1 MTGGV
6 LSPQKKAGWAVL
18 ECPWILVKVTN
29 QLGRSG
35 WPINAIPESG
45 VRVTLGWQAQ
55 MQTHL
60 HLDIGLKPVR
70 NKRAL
75 MEQDLSSRRQVE
87 LRYPGGY
94 GAVLGWAEGED
105 YPGPVLV
112 WTAHHRGVFA
122 SSTDSLSTA
131 PRA

>member
-1 MTGGV
+1 MP
-6 LSPQKKAGWAVL
+6 SQKVGFERA
-18 ECPWILVKVTN
+18 
-29 QLGRSG
+29 
-35 WPINAIPESG
+35 
-45 VRVTLGWQAQ
+45 TLGWQAQ

-60 HLDIGLKPVR
+60 HLDTGLKAVG

-75 MEQDLSSRRQVE
+75 MEQDLSSWRQAD

-94 GAVLGWAEGED
+94 GAVLLWAEGED
-105 YPGPVLV
+105 YPGQILA